1 MPDSVKLQ
9 ELKNLLLMYN
19 LINTI
24 TSSTMI
30 TNNTVSLSDIILINQ
45 QNYKILSTVLDFGYS
60 YHQAQILNIN
70 VDKPKRGPVKVTKRQ
85 FTEESIEEFKY
96 L

>member
-24 TSSTMI
+24 TSPTRI
-30 TNNTVSLSDIILINQ
+30 KNNTVSLSDVILINQ
-45 QNYKILSTVLDFGYS
+45 QNYTILSTVLHFGYS
-60 YHQAQILNIN
+60 DHQVQILNIN
-70 VDKPKRGPVKVTKRQ
+70 VDKPKRGPVKVRKRQ
-85 FTEESIEEFKY
+85 FTEESIE
-96 L
+96 